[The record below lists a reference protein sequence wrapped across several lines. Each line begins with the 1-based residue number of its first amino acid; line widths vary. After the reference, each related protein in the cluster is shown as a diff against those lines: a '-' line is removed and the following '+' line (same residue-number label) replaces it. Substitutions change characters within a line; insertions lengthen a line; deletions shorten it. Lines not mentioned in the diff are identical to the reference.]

1 MITIIGISG
10 KKQAGKDTLCDLLI
24 KAADA
29 KGTRIAFA
37 DALKEEVARACG
49 VTVEFINANKEMFRP
64 ILQWWGTD
72 FRRKLKGET
81 YWVDKAIVKISQAIK
96 SGKDLIIIPDV
107 RFRSEALTLLDLGA
121 HVIRVSR
128 PEQAG
133 DTHASETE
141 LDNFESFHHIIL
153 NTGTIED
160 LKPEVQAILKFCR
173 VKQKLSKTNE

>member
-10 KKQAGKDTLCDLLI
+10 KKQAGKDTLCELLLN
-24 KAADA
+24 AADA

-37 DALKEEVARACG
+37 DALKEEVAKACG
-49 VTVEFINANKEMFRP
+49 VTVEFINENKEMFRP

-72 FRRKLKGET
+72 FRRKLNGEN
-81 YWVDKAIVKISQAIK
+81 YWVEKAIVKIHQAVK

-128 PEQAG
+128 PEQTG

-160 LKPEVQAILKFCR
+160 LKPEVQSILKLCR